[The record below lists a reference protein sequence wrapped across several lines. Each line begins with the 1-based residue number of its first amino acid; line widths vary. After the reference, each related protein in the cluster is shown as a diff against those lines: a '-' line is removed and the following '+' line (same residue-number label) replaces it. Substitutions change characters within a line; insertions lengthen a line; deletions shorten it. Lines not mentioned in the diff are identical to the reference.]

1 MRRGKRGSPGVPVAG
16 AGSQTCDGS
25 LAERKLV
32 RQGVGPR
39 ARVRVRAKLG
49 AHERFKPIRP
59 LAKALGQTGQHQDA
73 RGLENNT
80 PLPLP
85 PENSAGGGDARQE
98 AHGPGSEPGRREDL
112 GRGPGPPGAALT
124 MSYTLSTT
132 NWLAPILLPAAAA
145 SSCSRSVSEGPRPLP
160 PPRTLQGARAGH

>member
-16 AGSQTCDGS
+16 AGSQTCDGG

-32 RQGVGPR
+32 GQGAGPR

-85 PENSAGGGDARQE
+85 PEN
-98 AHGPGSEPGRREDL
+98 
-112 GRGPGPPGAALT
+112 
-124 MSYTLSTT
+124 
-132 NWLAPILLPAAAA
+132 
-145 SSCSRSVSEGPRPLP
+145 
-160 PPRTLQGARAGH
+160 